1 MSRTFLDLI
10 NPQIEFASRSR
21 KIFKVV
27 SLLPTHNATASKM
40 VIKAVIA
47 TLAFLHFVECE
58 WVKLPSITAAP
69 KVSYKIQ
76 TVASFADMPSSSVL
90 ASSELISSMFSTE
103 KPKMV
108 SFMMATTAPRPS
120 STNKLMQTVVT
131 SKTLNFKD
139 EDVKS
144 TTDRTDSSELELVK
158 LVPVS
163 SSKVKK
169 VVFLNQT
176 TSLQVLPS
184 FVADATDSPKPPIVQ
199 ATLQFS
205 HDDEDDDGVTI
216 LSENESLSSN
226 EEVYDS
232 GEYYEDDEPA
242 MEPKTTT
249 KAPRKVSLR
258 KPKTPQPQKRIIEA
272 AGTKPNMHSHL
283 SFTNFLKFLKNIQDS
298 FTSRTAKTINDKI
311 KMLREFRDN
320 LMLTINSRI
329 NSLWKTQS
337 RRKKINKHNRLKR
350 TLGGGGGWMDQH
362 GGGGMD
368 FPSAEGAL
376 LSISFLTFAVFLI
389 KLVLVRFTF
398 DAKVL

>member
-1 MSRTFLDLI
+1 MKF
-10 NPQIEFASRSR
+10 F
-21 KIFKVV
+21 
-27 SLLPTHNATASKM
+27 
-40 VIKAVIA
+40 IA
-47 TLAFLHFVECE
+47 ILTLLHFGECE

-69 KVSYKIQ
+69 KVTYKIQ

-103 KPKMV
+103 KPKLV
-108 SFMMATTAPRPS
+108 HFMMATTAPRPS
-120 STNKLMQTVVT
+120 TTKKLMQTVVT
-131 SKTLNFKD
+131 SKTLNVRD

-144 TTDRTDSSELELVK
+144 TTDRSDSSELELVK
-158 LVPVS
+158 LVPVAS
-163 SSKVKK
+163 RKEKK
-169 VVFLNQT
+169 VVYLNQT
-176 TSLQVLPS
+176 ASFQVLPS
-184 FVADATDSPKPPIVQ
+184 FVAESPKPPIVQ
-199 ATLQFS
+199 TTLQIS
-205 HDDEDDDGVTI
+205 DDDDDGVTI
-216 LSENESLSSN
+216 LNENESLSST

-232 GEYYEDDEPA
+232 GEYYEDEELEA
-242 MEPKTTT
+242 EPKTTT
-249 KAPRKVSLR
+249 IAPRKASPR
-258 KPKTPQPQKRIIEA
+258 KPKQPRPQKRIFEVA
-272 AGTKPNMHSHL
+272 SAKQPTSNMHSHL

-329 NSLWKTQS
+329 NSLWRTQS
-337 RRKKINKHNRLKR
+337 RKKKINKHNRLKR

-389 KLVLVRFTF
+389 KLVLVRLNFGEKGSVFACF
-398 DAKVL
+398 DF